1 MTNRHFYQ
9 GEEITRAQAREL
21 VITGQ
26 AVIQHASPF
35 GVPWRLGG
43 GPGPW
48 LEYEAPR
55 LTLRAVGAPGF
66 SRRPK
71 H

>member
-1 MTNRHFYQ
+1 MANRHFYQ

-21 VITGQ
+21 VSTGQ
-26 AVIQHASPF
+26 AVILHASPF

-43 GPGPW
+43 GSGPW
-48 LEYEAPR
+48 LEYEPR
-55 LTLRAVGAPGF
+55 ST
-66 SRRPK
+66 

>member
-48 LEYEAPR
+48 LEYEPR
-55 LTLRAVGAPGF
+55 GGR
-66 SRRPK
+66 
-71 H
+71 